1 MSGITRNDTLMRDF
15 PESSGPMAAWSHVE
29 AVPNVKEALA
39 QLRSQFSTRD
49 TCCVQHRI

>member
-1 MSGITRNDTLMRDF
+1 MSGIARNDTLMRDF